1 MTAEVFVDPFEAA
14 EMEVQKERDAILA
27 KKAEAEAGIFSLF
40 KQGFHAKTVSYFELY
55 FRWLFKVF
63 FSSCLALA
71 DKAVKILVVYGCL
84 VVTFHCCLVRT

>member
-40 KQGFHAKTVSYFELY
+40 KQGFHAKTV
-55 FRWLFKVF
+55 LF
-63 FSSCLALA
+63 
-71 DKAVKILVVYGCL
+71 
-84 VVTFHCCLVRT
+84 